1 MSTGRIFKF
10 RVILDTEED
19 IFRDVDIQNDCSFIN
34 LHECIQQSFAFSGKE
49 MASFYRSDEFWEK
62 GEELPLMNMGGAELG
77 APGLSM
83 DDLVLKDHIKEVHE
97 RFLYVYDFLR
107 MWCFYVELI
116 EIYEPKKE
124 VVYPIMSFELGE
136 APDEESKEVDL
147 LDDFDLG
154 DLGESKTKSEKTGD
168 PEIDAYLDDMDE
180 TDDFD
185 DMGMENLDDY
195 QDLF

>member
-1 MSTGRIFKF
+1 MSEGKIYKF

-19 IFRDVDIQNDCSFIN
+19 IFRDVDIQNECSFVN
-34 LHECIQQSFAFSGKE
+34 LHECIQQSFGFSGRE

-62 GEELPLMNMGGAELG
+62 GEELPLMDMGGAEHG

-83 DDLVLKDHIKEVHE
+83 NDLVLKDHISELHE

-116 EIYEPKKE
+116 EIYEAKPD
-124 VVYPIMSFELGE
+124 VIYPVMSFELGE
-136 APDEESKEVDL
+136 APAEDSKEVDL
-147 LDDFDLG
+147 FDDLDLG
-154 DLGESKTKSEKTGD
+154 DLGLENKQEKTGD
-168 PEIDAYLDDMDE
+168 PEIDAYLDEMD
-180 TDDFD
+180 DDDGYD